1 MSPKIKYNSQNSILS
16 LKFSKNKSVDSD
28 VNGNVVLDYD
38 KDGNIVNIDIMKI
51 NLEDFVP
58 LRKMKELSISKDKL
72 MARVWYG

>member
-51 NLEDFVP
+51 NIEDFVP
-58 LRKMKELSISKDKL
+58 LRKMKELSIDRVKM
-72 MARVWYG
+72 MARA